1 MIPAIQF
8 QIANRRASRLHG
20 PCGIHS
26 TRAGHAG
33 SDPALSYFHFAVT
46 AYKPTLF
53 DRHGPDAGHILQAWG
68 YGLLIF
74 GLTTGGVIAEIGFRW
89 WVLPVAAALGAF
101 GGGAGWF
108 VGKAVGDGWKTVAVD
123 GSSTP
128 YANQHSY
135 EQSLVMKGRVDD
147 AVASFERMILADP
160 AAVAPRMKAAELYA
174 REKNDPQ
181 RAAALFRE
189 IVQSAAA
196 TSGEHVYATNRLVD
210 LLIGPLDDPGRAM
223 VELRRLIDT
232 RPGTDAAEH
241 ARRSLA
247 ELKSRARV
255 DARDVE

>member
-1 MIPAIQF
+1 M
-8 QIANRRASRLHG
+8 
-20 PCGIHS
+20 
-26 TRAGHAG
+26 
-33 SDPALSYFHFAVT
+33 T

-53 DRHGPDAGHILQAWG
+53 DRHGPEAGHFLQAWG

-74 GLTTGGVIAEIGFRW
+74 GLTAGTLIARIGFRW
-89 WVLPVAAALGAF
+89 WELPVAAGLGAL

-108 VGKAVGDGWKTVAVD
+108 IGSVIGNGWKAVAVD

-128 YANQHSY
+128 YTNQYSY

-147 AVASFERMILADP
+147 ALASFESMIHADP
-160 AAVAPRMKAAELYA
+160 AVVAPRMKAAELYA

-181 RAAALFRE
+181 RAATLFRE
-189 IVQSAAA
+189 IIQSPAA
-196 TSGEHVYATNRLVD
+196 TSGENVYATNRLVD
-210 LLIGPLDDPGRAM
+210 LLIGPLNDPGRAM

-247 ELKSRARV
+247 ELKSRARD
-255 DARDVE
+255 DAPDGA